1 MGSPE
6 FIDVSRAM
14 SNPESSVRRTRQRE
28 MDTGAAVDGQHIFA
42 VVMAGIAAALIFSR
56 FFLPAESAAQGDT
69 LWIVAAWMIF
79 GAIAG
84 LGSSFGW
91 LPSLRMGPMDFA
103 VAGWMGGQIVASIVV
118 VFNGGDKRSATNL
131 AWEWVG
137 LLIVWLVVRHG
148 MVDRSIRQAIL
159 RALILTGG
167 LLAGFGLYQHYVSH
181 PQMVAEYS
189 PLFDKLHM
197 ATGSELVAVKQRLT
211 RDGIPTEGSA
221 AILFEKRLRDSR
233 EPLALFALAN
243 TFGGFLAVTLVLL
256 LGEVLVTWQ
265 RGGRWK
271 VILPL
276 VLMAGVIGWCL
287 LLTKS
292 RTACIGALC
301 GVLVLLAPWIRLS
314 GRLRRFLL
322 PIGFAMVAAI
332 AVVGLLLAIGS
343 LDHQVLSEAPKSL
356 SYRIQYWRATSRMI
370 AAHPWIGVGPGNFRQ
385 SYLQYKLPEASEE
398 IADPHNMFFEMAA
411 TGGIFSLGGLLI
423 LLGLGLMLGRANPQS
438 PSEGDG
444 TVGAPQDYSTVVF
457 WLAGAGPALAFFG
470 QLFWWGEWEDRLF
483 ILSLV
488 WSTLAG
494 LLAVCWPRPTKSPTA
509 VNFDQSDIVRAA
521 AVVLVVHLMGAG
533 GISMPAMTQ
542 VLLLLLAWGGG
553 RVASEATTTARVA
566 RLRVGTRIVG
576 GALAITSA
584 ALLVG
589 VSVTALNPVTQCRL
603 LMAKGV
609 ERSMSRLTQK
619 GDESERYFRL
629 AAVAD
634 PWSTDPWRNLFE
646 QAASE
651 GIRSN
656 ELFESAVKHLYEVMR
671 RDPQNFWGPR
681 TLGRFC
687 FQRWQVSHQ
696 AADCDQALTWLRRAL
711 ELYPTNSEIQGE
723 LAVALASAGD
733 RPAASLAAR
742 GALAQDAIYQKQ
754 GHVDRYLSPELRELI
769 TPLAQ
774 AETK

>member
-1 MGSPE
+1 
-6 FIDVSRAM
+6 M
-14 SNPESSVRRTRQRE
+14 SNAESSVRRTRQRDA
-28 MDTGAAVDGQHIFA
+28 DTDRASDRQSAFPA
-42 VVMAGIAAALIFSR
+42 VMAGLAATLIFAR

-69 LWIVAAWMIF
+69 LWIVAAWMI
-79 GAIAG
+79 
-84 LGSSFGW
+84 LGTIVGIGISLRW
-91 LPSLRMGPMDFA
+91 LPSLRISPMDFA
-103 VAGWMGGQIVASIVV
+103 VALWMGGQIVASIVV
-118 VFNGGDKRSATNL
+118 LVSGGDKRAAANL

-137 LLIVWLVVRHG
+137 LLIVWLMVRHG

-189 PLFDKLHM
+189 PLFDKLRT
-197 ATGSELVAVKQRLT
+197 ATGSELVAVQQKLVRE
-211 RDGIPTEGSA
+211 GIPTEGAA

-256 LGEVLVTWQ
+256 LGEVLAVWQ

-292 RTACIGALC
+292 RTACIGTLC
-301 GVLVLLAPWIRLS
+301 GVFVLLSPWIRLS
-314 GRLRRFLL
+314 GRLRRFLRPL
-322 PIGFAMVAAI
+322 GFAIGAGI

-411 TGGIFSLGGLLI
+411 TGGIFSLAGLLI
-423 LLGLGLMLGRANPQS
+423 LLGLGLTRGRVNPQV
-438 PSEGDG
+438 PITGDR
-444 TVGAPQDYSTVVF
+444 TVGSATDYSTVVF
-457 WLAGAGPALAFFG
+457 WLAGAGAVLAFSG

-483 ILSLV
+483 VLSLV
-488 WSTLAG
+488 WGTLGG
-494 LLAVCWPRPTKSPTA
+494 LLAVCWPRPAKSSVA
-509 VNFDQSDIVRAA
+509 VNFDQTDIVRAA

-533 GISMPAMTQ
+533 GISMPAITQ
-542 VLLLLLAWGGG
+542 ILLLLLAWSGC
-553 RVASEATTTARVA
+553 RVATEPTATAN
-566 RLRVGTRIVG
+566 VGRSYAGARIVG
-576 GALAITSA
+576 GVLAIASV
-584 ALLVG
+584 ALLIG
-589 VSVTALNPVTQCRL
+589 VSMTALNPVTQCRN
-603 LMAKGV
+603 LMAKV
-609 ERSMSRLTQK
+609 VQQSLSRISQK

-629 AAVAD
+629 ATVAD
-634 PWSTDPWRNLFE
+634 PWSTEPWRHLFE
-646 QAASE
+646 QAAAE

-656 ELFESAVKHLYEVMR
+656 ELFESAVKHLHEVMR
-671 RDPQNFWGPR
+671 RDPKNFWGPR

-696 AADCDQALTWLRRAL
+696 AADCDQAVTWLRRAL
-711 ELYPTNSEIQGE
+711 ELYPTNSEIQSE
-723 LAVALASAGD
+723 LAIALVSAGD
-733 RPAASLAAR
+733 RSAAGQAAR
-742 GALAQDAIYQKQ
+742 GALAQDAIYRKQ
-754 GHVDRYLSPELRELI
+754 GHVDRYLSSELRELI
-769 TPLAQ
+769 VPI
-774 AETK
+774 AETEAP